1 MKRSRGGLEM
11 HIRTLHQ
18 LKILPEYYKKVVSGE
33 KTFEIRKDDRG
44 FKVGD
49 LLELCEFEDGQY
61 TGNSYLTEITYITYI
76 NFGGEYRLKEDYC
89 ILAIKPHKDRF
100 SLKEEK

>member
-1 MKRSRGGLEM
+1 M

-18 LKILPEYYKKVVSGE
+18 LKILPRYYKKVGSGE

-61 TGNSYLTEITYITYI
+61 TGNSYLTEITYIHY
-76 NFGGEYRLKEDYC
+76 GGEYGLEEGYC
-89 ILAIKPHKDRF
+89 ILSIKPHKENF
-100 SLKEEK
+100 KIK